1 MSRKKSELIEADDDD
16 DDEKKTIND
25 STHNQKNKDRN

>member
-16 DDEKKTIND
+16 DEKKTIND
-25 STHNQKNKDRN
+25 STYNQKNKDRN